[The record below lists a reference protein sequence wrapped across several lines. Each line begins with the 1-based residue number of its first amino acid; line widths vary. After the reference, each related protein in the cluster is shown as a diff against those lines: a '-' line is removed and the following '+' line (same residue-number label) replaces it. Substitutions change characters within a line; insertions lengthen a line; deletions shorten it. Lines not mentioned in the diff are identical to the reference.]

1 MHIKC
6 VFGHTKCVVCVVS
19 MSSPLSHEIIRGVTN
34 DLTYL
39 VNNASL
45 SMYANDHQLYF
56 KGHTVKSVEK
66 QLNEGGHTM
75 LQGYKDNF
83 LKGNYEK

>member
-1 MHIKC
+1 
-6 VFGHTKCVVCVVS
+6 
-19 MSSPLSHEIIRGVTN
+19 
-34 DLTYL
+34 
-39 VNNASL
+39 
-45 SMYANDHQLYF
+45 MYANDHQLYF

-66 QLNEGGHTM
+66 QLNEGGHPM

>member
-1 MHIKC
+1 MSLDTLS
-6 VFGHTKCVVCVVS
+6 VYSVCCEHVITFC
-19 MSSPLSHEIIRGVTN
+19 MSHEIIRRVAN

-56 KGHTVKSVEK
+56 KGQTVKCVEK